1 MNMSLRQRFLK
12 LIYPIWMW
20 FNDVISRHASH
31 IANIDK
37 AQPIYSFYDL
47 KAVAN
52 DGTIIDFSNFR
63 GKKVLL
69 VNTASDCGYTGQY
82 AQLEQLYLEY
92 RDRLIV
98 IGFPA
103 NDFKRQEKGTDEEIA
118 AFCKTNYAISFL
130 LAKKTVVVKK
140 PGQHPIFQ
148 WLSESSRNG
157 WCDQAPG
164 WNFAKY
170 LVTEQGMLAAY
181 FSSSISPL
189 EEVVIKAISTPL

>member
-1 MNMSLRQRFLK
+1 MNMSLQQRFLK

-20 FNDVISRHASH
+20 FNDVVSRHASH

-189 EEVVIKAISTPL
+189 DEVVIKAINTPL

>member
-20 FNDVISRHASH
+20 FNDVVSRHASH
-31 IANIDK
+31 IENIDK
-37 AQPIYSFYDL
+37 VQPIYSFYDL

-170 LVTEQGMLAAY
+170 LVTEQGMLTAY
-181 FSSSISPL
+181 FGSSISPL
-189 EEVVIKAISTPL
+189 DEVVIKAINTPL